1 MLKRITLPYQVSTSD
16 YFERIRSLGNAILLD
31 SGKPSSERGRFDILV
46 AAPLC
51 QLSYLQGILSGVN
64 LPINI
69 TPDTDPF
76 DALEKLYQYSYIEQT
91 QLPKDIPFNG
101 GLVGH
106 FSYDLGRVIES
117 LPQQASNDTSLPEM
131 LVGLYSWAIVI
142 DHETKSANLYG
153 SHLTNETTL
162 RKVAQKVS
170 TPVTSSSHSFQL
182 TSEFAS
188 NLDEQAYHSKLAKI
202 DNYIHAGDCYQVN
215 LAQRFS
221 ANCKGDPWEAY
232 KHLRNA
238 APTHYAAYFDT
249 EHGAVLSLSPERFLS
264 TDTQGHVITQ
274 PIKGTR
280 PRGSN
285 AQTDQQLADELKHS
299 SKDRAENV
307 MIVDLLRNDLSKV
320 CQHHSVKVP
329 SLFAI
334 ESYKN
339 VHHLVSTVTG
349 TLEPNASPVSLL
361 KECFPGGSITGAP
374 KIRAMEIIEELEPH
388 RRSIY
393 CGSIGYIGVSGQIDT
408 SITIRTL
415 LVENDK
421 IHCWAGGG
429 IVADS
434 ISEMEYQETYDKV
447 NNLLST
453 LTALNKAN
461 T

>member
-1 MLKRITLPYQVSTSD
+1 MLRCIALPYHVSTTD
-16 YFERIRSLGNAILLD
+16 YYERIRDLGNAILLD
-31 SGKPSSERGRFDILV
+31 SGKPCSERGRFDILV

-51 QLSYLQGILSGVN
+51 ELSYRQGLLSGTN
-64 LPINI
+64 LPITI
-69 TPDTDPF
+69 SPDTDPF
-76 DALEKLYQYSYIEQT
+76 AALEKLYQYSHT
-91 QLPKDIPFNG
+91 DPKHLPENVPFNG

-106 FSYDLGRVIES
+106 FSYDLGRAIERI
-117 LPQQASNDTSLPEM
+117 PEQAIDDTLLPEM
-131 LVGLYSWAIVI
+131 QVGLYGWSIVI
-142 DHETKSANLYG
+142 DHEIKTANLYG
-153 SHLTNETTL
+153 SHLVDETAL
-162 RKVAQKVS
+162 RKISKKAS
-170 TPVTSSSHSFQL
+170 TSIRSVKKPFQL
-182 TSEFAS
+182 TSKFVS
-188 NLDEQAYHSKLAKI
+188 NLDEQAYHTSLAKI
-202 DNYIHAGDCYQVN
+202 DDYIHAGDCYQVN

-221 ANCKGDPWEAY
+221 AKCDGDPWEAY
-232 KHLRNA
+232 KQLRRA

-249 EHGAVLSLSPERFLS
+249 EHGAVLSLSPEKFLS

-280 PRGSN
+280 PRGGDET
-285 AQTDQQLADELKHS
+285 TDLQLANELKNS
-299 SKDRAENV
+299 SKDKAENV

-349 TLEPNASPVSLL
+349 TLEPNASPISLL

-374 KIRAMEIIEELEPH
+374 KIRAMEIIDELEPH

-393 CGSIGYIGVSGQIDT
+393 CGSIGYIGLSGQIDT

-415 LVENDK
+415 LVENNK
-421 IHCWAGGG
+421 VHCWAGGG

-453 LTALNKAN
+453 LTEL
-461 T
+461 

>member
-1 MLKRITLPYQVSTSD
+1 M
-16 YFERIRSLGNAILLD
+16 GNAVLLD
-31 SGKPSSERGRFDILV
+31 SGKPDSERGRFDILV

-51 QLSYLQGILSGVN
+51 QLRYQHGELTGIN

-69 TPDTDPF
+69 AIDQDPF
-76 DALEKLYQYSYIEQT
+76 AALESLYQYSRSNPAEPST
-91 QLPKDIPFNG
+91 RLSDELPFNG

-106 FSYDLGRVIES
+106 FNYDLGRALENIPDQAINDML
-117 LPQQASNDTSLPEM
+117 LPDM
-131 LVGLYSWAIVI
+131 HIGMYSWAIII
-142 DHETKSANLYG
+142 DHETRTAWLNG
-153 SHLTNETTL
+153 SHLISESAFDIIAEKISEATP
-162 RKVAQKVS
+162 
-170 TPVTSSSHSFQL
+170 PVTTSFHL
-182 TSEFAS
+182 TSEFVS
-188 NLDEQAYHSKLAKI
+188 NLNETEYHQALTKI
-202 DNYIHAGDCYQVN
+202 DDYIHAGDCYQVN

-221 ANCKGDPWEAY
+221 ATCNGDPWNAY
-232 KHLRNA
+232 KQLRTA

-249 EHGAVLSLSPERFLS
+249 EDGAVLSLSPERFLA
-264 TDTQGHVITQ
+264 TDKDGHVITQ

-280 PRGSN
+280 PRGTDTLS
-285 AQTDQQLADELKHS
+285 DQQLAEELQHS
-299 SKDRAENV
+299 EKDRAENV
-307 MIVDLLRNDLSKV
+307 MIVDLLRNDLSKA

-349 TLEPNASPVSLL
+349 TLESDESPISLL
-361 KECFPGGSITGAP
+361 RHCFPGGSITGAP
-374 KIRAMEIIEELEPH
+374 KIRSMQIIDELEPH

-393 CGSIGYIGVSGQIDT
+393 CGSIGYISTTGQMDS

-415 LVENDK
+415 LVENNK

-434 ISEMEYQETYDKV
+434 ISQMEYQETYDKV

-453 LTALNKAN
+453 LTALKP
-461 T
+461 